1 MEKLEEKDYL
11 YRTNPATN
19 AEYEE
24 FITNVIFKDPNVLR
38 INAARARKIKKRKNF
53 SAVDDSD
60 IDKWLRRIWYLWIR
74 KKVKQWRQKPRR
86 RKQTLTITTPVQSRV
101 EKHTPSKHEA
111 ITPVASLLHRNRKRI
126 RELVAERG
134 LLASPIPPDLPQP
147 EQKRHKSTMD
157 PAVKVTL
164 DVFWEQGKLDLEQ
177 VMEWLGE
184 KTEQATS
191 VLPRTRSSRE

>member
-1 MEKLEEKDYL
+1 LEKLEEKDYL

-53 SAVDDSD
+53 SAVEDND

-74 KKVKQWRQKPRR
+74 KKVKQWRQKPRG
-86 RKQTLTITTPVQSRV
+86 RKQTHTTTTPVQSRV
-101 EKHTPSKHEA
+101 EKHTPSQNEVK
-111 ITPVASLLHRNRKRI
+111 TPVVSKLHRNRKRI
-126 RELVAERG
+126 RELIVESE
-134 LLASPIPPDLPQP
+134 LLESTTLPDLPQP
-147 EQKRHKSTMD
+147 EQKRHKCTMD

-164 DVFWEQGKLDLEQ
+164 DVFWEQGKLDLER
-177 VMEWLGE
+177 VMEWLGG
-184 KTEQATS
+184 KTE
-191 VLPRTRSSRE
+191 